1 MSNDKKISAWAW
13 QKERREKLRF
23 AWMLIKGETLTES
36 EHEAVKAFISDEIAY
51 TDGAIEAL
59 EEAIAKGE

>member
-23 AWMLIKGETLTES
+23 AWMLINGETLTKS
-36 EHEAVKAFISDEIAY
+36 EREAAKAFISDEITY
-51 TDGAIEAL
+51 TEGAIEAL
-59 EEAIAKGE
+59 EEAIEKGE